1 MTDHRKHALG
11 RATTVNVPI
20 PAAHRPQWRA
30 KVSPNRIEQRFT
42 KSQAAG
48 GIADKRSK
56 NIPFSQRRACRRA
69 EPPLA
74 APKKHPAMNFAHS
87 IETGEFIVENSRQKH
102 EAIRF
107 EVIIA

>member
-11 RATTVNVPI
+11 RAATMNVPI

-42 KSQAAG
+42 KSQASG
-48 GIADKRSK
+48 GIANKRSK
-56 NIPFSQRRACRRA
+56 NTPFSHRHACSRA
-69 EPPLA
+69 ERLLA
-74 APKKHPAMNFAHS
+74 ASKKPPAMNFTHS